1 MAFLYEKI
9 DALRE
14 YGSSATLPSYI
25 PENLNPNF
33 ELRPYQK
40 QAFENF
46 ITYFE
51 SNNRPKPT
59 QVLFHMATGSG
70 KTLIMAGLMLY
81 LYKQGYRNFLF
92 FVNLSNIVEKTR
104 ENFRN
109 PMSSKYLFA
118 EDIVLDGE
126 RIRINQVDNFQY
138 ADDEAIN
145 ICFSTTQ
152 GLHMDMWMA
161 KENGMSF
168 DDFDDQ
174 KVVLISDE
182 AHHLNVD
189 TKKKMSSEEE
199 SSYHSWE
206 QTVKNIFSRNADNIL
221 LEFTATCDLS
231 NAAIKAAYENKI
243 IFDYALA
250 KFYNDRYSKDIITLR
265 SDLSVMERA
274 LQALVLSQ
282 YRLKVFQ
289 DHRLAIKPVVLFK
302 AAKIADSKD
311 FMAAFLEE
319 IKKLTG
325 SELQRLSG
333 IANNDIM
340 LKAFAYFAE
349 NGISFDTLA
358 AELRDDFSE
367 EHCVSVNDDKDAT
380 QKQILLNSLEDADNP
395 YRAIFEVKKLD
406 EGWDVLNLFDIVRLY
421 ETRQSG
427 SKKLSPATI
436 AEAQLIGRGA
446 RYCPFQLDE
455 EQPKFQRK
463 YDEDI
468 TGEMRVCETLYYHC
482 QNDHRYVTELRTALR
497 EIGLDTEKIVQR
509 EYVLK
514 EDFKTDDLY
523 ANGLIFIN
531 DRVVKDRKEVHG
543 LSPTVRDD
551 IYRFKTATGASGM
564 DSVMI
569 ETSHGVDMTVEMKTA
584 HVTIKEIAE
593 INYAIVNKALMKY
606 PIFKFNTLQSY
617 FPNVS
622 STRQFIMDDEYLG
635 SVRIDIQSRDTK
647 PTMQTMYDAVFY
659 VLGKIAASIS
669 GIEET
674 YRGTKEF
681 RARNMRDIFRN
692 KTVNY
697 TDPHDGG
704 IGISQNDPSVK
715 AEWKIDLAQE
725 DWFAYTDN
733 FGTSEE
739 KAFVAYFKSYVTDLR
754 KKYNKVYLVRNE
766 REFHIYSFEDGER
779 FEPDYVLLLQK
790 KKTDGYEQIQIFIE
804 PKGTQLLEKDA
815 WKEKFLL
822 QLKDEAIPVKVFVDD
837 NDYKIW
843 GFHFFNQEHRMK
855 EFDDEIS
862 SLAERKIVRYDFT
875 SQRVPDL
882 MVAEDPAPY
891 GDEKKKYDRRLFYG
905 RKSKHRI

>member
-109 PMSSKYLFA
+109 PMSSKYLFS

-126 RIRINQVDNFQY
+126 RIRINQVENFQY
-138 ADDEAIN
+138 ADEDAIN
-145 ICFSTTQ
+145 ISFSTTQ

-189 TKKKMSSEEE
+189 TKKKMSAEEE

-231 NAAIKAAYENKI
+231 NAAIRAAYENKI

-265 SDLSVMERA
+265 SDLSVMDRT

-311 FMAAFLEE
+311 FMAEFLEV

-358 AELRDDFSE
+358 TELRDDFSE

-531 DRVVKDRKEVHG
+531 DRVVKDRKEIHG

-891 GDEKKKYDRRLFYG
+891 GDEKKK
-905 RKSKHRI
+905 

>member
-14 YGSSATLPSYI
+14 YGSSVTLPSYI
-25 PENLNPNF
+25 TGSLNPNF

-40 QAFENF
+40 RAFENF
-46 ITYFE
+46 ITHYK

-104 ENFRN
+104 GNFCN
-109 PMSSKYLFA
+109 PSSSKYLFA
-118 EDIVLDGE
+118 EDIILDGE

-138 ADDEAIN
+138 ANQDAIN
-145 ICFSTTQ
+145 ICFTTTQ

-168 DDFDDQ
+168 DDFEGQ

-189 TKKKMSSEEE
+189 TKKKMSADEE
-199 SSYHSWE
+199 SCYHSWE
-206 QTVKNIFSRNADNIL
+206 QTVKNIFSRNAENIL
-221 LEFTATCDLS
+221 LEFTATCDLA
-231 NAAIKAAYENKI
+231 NPAIRAAYENKI

-265 SDLSVMERA
+265 SDLTIMERA
-274 LQALVLSQ
+274 LQALILSQ

-289 DHRLAIKPVVLFK
+289 DHRLNIKPVILFK
-302 AAKIADSKD
+302 AAKVNDSKD
-311 FMAAFLEE
+311 FMAAFIEVV
-319 IKKLTG
+319 KKLTG
-325 SELQRLSG
+325 AQLHTLSN
-333 IANNDIM
+333 AVNNEVM
-340 LKAFAYFAE
+340 HRAFAYFAN

-380 QKQILLNSLEDADNP
+380 QKQILLNSLEDVDNP

-427 SKKLSPATI
+427 GKKISPATI
-436 AEAQLIGRGA
+436 SEAQLIGRGA
-446 RYCPFQLDE
+446 RYCPFRLDS
-455 EQPKFQRK
+455 EQPRFQRK
-463 YDEDI
+463 YDEDV
-468 TGEMRVCETLYYHC
+468 TNELRVCETLYYHC
-482 QNDHRYVTELRTALR
+482 QNDHRYVTELHNALR
-497 EIGLDTEKIVQR
+497 EIGLDTDKIIQR
-509 EYVLK
+509 EYILK
-514 EDFKTDDLY
+514 DDFKTTDLY
-523 ANGLIFIN
+523 TQGLIFLN
-531 DRVVKDRKEVHG
+531 DRVVKDKKEVHG
-543 LSPTVRDD
+543 LPPTVRDD
-551 IYRFKTATGASGM
+551 IYRFQATTGSSGV
-564 DSVMI
+564 DSVMM
-569 ETSHGVDMTVEMKTA
+569 ETSHSSDSVLNLKTS
-584 HVTIKEIAE
+584 HMTIKEIAA
-593 INYAIVNKALMKY
+593 INYAVVNKALMRY
-606 PIFKFNTLQSY
+606 SIFKFNTLRSH
-617 FPNVS
+617 FPNIS
-622 STRQFIMDDEYLG
+622 STRQFITDDNYLG
-635 SVRIDIQSRDTK
+635 AVRIDIQSKDEH
-647 PTMQTMYDAVFY
+647 PTMETLYAAVFY
-659 VLGKIAASIS
+659 VLGKIAGSIS
-669 GIEET
+669 SIEET

-681 RARNMRDIFRN
+681 RARNIKDVFRN

-704 IGISQNDPSVK
+704 IGISQNDPSVRND
-715 AEWKIDLAQE
+715 WKIDLSSE
-725 DWFAYTDN
+725 DWFVYTDN

-739 KAFVAYFKSYVTDLR
+739 KAFVAYFRGYVDDLR
-754 KKYNKVYLVRNE
+754 KIYNRIYLIRNE

-779 FEPDYVLLLQK
+779 FEPDYVLFLQK
-790 KKTDGYEQIQIFIE
+790 DKADGFEQLQIFIE

-822 QLKDEAIPVKVFVDD
+822 HLKQEAIPTTTFVDN

-843 GFHFFNQEHRMK
+843 GLHFFNQENRMK
-855 EFDDEIS
+855 EFDSEFAALIG
-862 SLAERKIVRYDFT
+862 K
-875 SQRVPDL
+875 
-882 MVAEDPAPY
+882 
-891 GDEKKKYDRRLFYG
+891 
-905 RKSKHRI
+905 

>member
-14 YGSSATLPSYI
+14 YGSSTALPSYI
-25 PENLNPNF
+25 PENLNSSF

-46 ITYFE
+46 ITHFE
-51 SNNRPKPT
+51 NSNRPRPM

-104 ENFRN
+104 ENFLN
-109 PMSSKYLFA
+109 PASTKYLFS
-118 EDIVLDGE
+118 EDIVLNGG
-126 RIRINQVDNFQY
+126 RIRINHVENFQY
-138 ADDEAIN
+138 ADKDAIN
-145 ICFSTTQ
+145 ICFATTQ

-168 DDFDDQ
+168 DDFDSQ
-174 KVVLISDE
+174 NVVLISDE

-189 TKKKMSSEEE
+189 TKKKMSADEE

-206 QTVKNIFSRNADNIL
+206 QTVKNIFSRNVDNIL
-221 LEFTATCDLS
+221 LEFTATCDIE
-231 NAAIKAAYENKI
+231 NPAIRAAYENKI
-243 IFDYALA
+243 IFDYALT

-265 SDLSVMERA
+265 SDLTVMERA

-289 DHRLAIKPVVLFK
+289 DHRLSIKPVVLFK
-302 AAKIADSKD
+302 ASKIADSRD
-311 FMAAFLEE
+311 FMAEFIEVVSR
-319 IKKLTG
+319 LTG
-325 SELQRLSG
+325 SQLRDLSN
-333 IANNDIM
+333 AVNSEVM
-340 LKAFAYFAE
+340 HKAFAYFAN

-367 EHCVSVNDDKDAT
+367 KHCVSVNDDKDAA

-427 SKKLSPATI
+427 SKKLSPATV

-446 RYCPFQLDE
+446 RYCPFQLDD

-468 TGEMRVCETLYYHC
+468 TCELRVCETLYYHC
-482 QNDHRYVTELRTALR
+482 QNDHRYVTELRNALR
-497 EIGLDTEKIVQR
+497 EIGLDTDKIVQR
-509 EYVLK
+509 KYILK
-514 EDFKTDDLY
+514 EGFKADDLY
-523 ANGLIFIN
+523 INGFIFLN
-531 DRVVKDRKEVHG
+531 DRVVKDRKDVCG
-543 LSPTVRDD
+543 LTPTVRDD
-551 IYRFKTATGASGM
+551 IYRFQATTGTSGI
-564 DSVMI
+564 DAVMTEDTGTNDAHI
-569 ETSHGVDMTVEMKTA
+569 ELKTA
-584 HVTIKEIAE
+584 HLTIKEIAA

-606 PIFKFNTLQSY
+606 PIYKFNTLRSY
-617 FPNVS
+617 FPNVT
-622 STRQFIMDDEYLG
+622 STRQFITADEYLG
-635 SVRIDIQSRDTK
+635 SVRIDIQSKDEQ
-647 PTMQTMYDAVFY
+647 PTMETLYAAVFY
-659 VLGKIAASIS
+659 LLGKIAGSIS

-681 RARNMRDIFRN
+681 RARNIRDVFRN

-704 IGISQNDPSVK
+704 IGISQNDPMVK
-715 AEWKIDLAQE
+715 SDWKIDLSAE
-725 DWFAYTDN
+725 NWFAYTDN

-739 KAFVAYFKSYVTDLR
+739 KAFVAYFRGYVDDL
-754 KKYNKVYLVRNE
+754 KKLYSRIYLVRNE

-779 FEPDYVLLLQK
+779 FEPDYVLFLQK
-790 KKTDGYEQIQIFIE
+790 EKTDGYEQLQIFIE
-804 PKGTQLLEKDA
+804 PKGTQLLEKDV

-822 QLKDEAIPVKVFVDD
+822 QLQAEAIPVTVFVDD
-837 NDYKIW
+837 NNYKIW
-843 GFHFFNQEHRMK
+843 GFHFFNQDHRMK
-855 EFDDEIS
+855 EFD
-862 SLAERKIVRYDFT
+862 AEFT
-875 SQRVPDL
+875 NL
-882 MVAEDPAPY
+882 I
-891 GDEKKKYDRRLFYG
+891 GN
-905 RKSKHRI
+905 

>member
-14 YGSSATLPSYI
+14 YGNSAALPSYI
-25 PENLNPNF
+25 PDNLNPNF

-40 QAFENF
+40 RAFENF

-70 KTLIMAGLMLY
+70 KTLIMAGLILY

-104 ENFRN
+104 ENFCN
-109 PMSSKYLFA
+109 PVSTKYLFA
-118 EDIVLDGE
+118 DEIVLDGE

-138 ADDEAIN
+138 ADQNAIN
-145 ICFSTTQ
+145 ICFATTQ
-152 GLHMDMWMA
+152 GLHTDMFMV

-168 DDFDDQ
+168 DDFAER

-189 TKKKMSSEEE
+189 TKRKRTDSEE
-199 SSYHSWE
+199 SIYRSWE
-206 QTVKNIFSRNADNIL
+206 NTVKRIFEQNTDNLL
-221 LEFTATCDLS
+221 LEFTATCDFA
-231 NAAIKAAYENKI
+231 NQAIRAAYENKI

-250 KFYNDRYSKDIITLR
+250 KFYNDKYSKDIITLR
-265 SDLSVMERA
+265 SELSIMERA

-311 FMAAFLEE
+311 FMTAFIETV
-319 IKKLTG
+319 KQLTG
-325 SELQRLSG
+325 AQLRNLSTVATDG
-333 IANNDIM
+333 VM
-340 LKAFAYFAE
+340 YKAFAYFAK
-349 NGISFDTLA
+349 NSISLDTLA

-367 EHCVSVNDDKDAT
+367 GHCVSVNDDKDAE
-380 QKQILLNSLEDADNP
+380 QKQILLNSLEDEDNP

-427 SKKLSPATI
+427 GKKIAPATI

-446 RYCPFQLDE
+446 RYCPFQIDD

-463 YDEDI
+463 YDEDV
-468 TGEMRVCETLYYHC
+468 TSEMRVCETLYYHC
-482 QNDHRYVTELRTALR
+482 QNDHRYVTELRNALR
-497 EIGLDTEKIVQR
+497 EIGLDTDKIVQR

-514 EDFKTDDLY
+514 EDFKATDIYLK
-523 ANGLIFIN
+523 GLIFLN
-531 DRVVKDRKEVHG
+531 DREVKDRKDVRG
-543 LSPTVRDD
+543 LSPAVRDD
-551 IYRFKTATGASGM
+551 IYRFHAATGAAGF
-564 DSVMI
+564 DSVMV
-569 ETSHGVDMTVEMKTA
+569 ENSQGVDLAVNLKTA
-584 HVTIKEIAE
+584 HMRIKEIAA
-593 INYAIVNKALMKY
+593 INYAIVNKALAKY
-606 PIFKFNTLQSY
+606 PIFKFNTLRSY
-617 FPNVS
+617 FPNLE
-622 STRQFIMDDEYLG
+622 STRQFITDDEYLG
-635 SVRIDIQSRDTK
+635 AVRIDIQSKDEH
-647 PTMQTMYDAVFY
+647 PTMETLYAAVFY
-659 VLGKIAASIS
+659 VLGKIAASVS

-674 YRGTKEF
+674 YRGTKAF
-681 RARNMRDIFRN
+681 RARNIRDVFRN

-697 TDPHDGG
+697 TEPHDGG

-715 AEWKIDLAQE
+715 RDWKIDLSVE
-725 DWFAYTDN
+725 DWFVYTDN
-733 FGTSEE
+733 YGTSEE
-739 KAFVAYFKSYVTDLR
+739 KAFVAYFRGYVADLR
-754 KKYNKVYLVRNE
+754 KIYNRIYLVRNE
-766 REFHIYSFEDGER
+766 REFHIYSFENGER
-779 FEPDYVLLLQK
+779 FEPDYVLFLQRDK
-790 KKTDGYEQIQIFIE
+790 EDGFEQLQIFIE
-804 PKGTQLLEKDA
+804 PKGTQLIEKDA

-822 QLKDEAIPVKVFVDD
+822 QLKTGAVPTKIFVDD

-843 GFHFFNQEHRMK
+843 GLHFFNQDSRMK
-855 EFDDEIS
+855 EFDSELA
-862 SLAERKIVRYDFT
+862 SLI
-875 SQRVPDL
+875 
-882 MVAEDPAPY
+882 
-891 GDEKKKYDRRLFYG
+891 GKYL
-905 RKSKHRI
+905 

>member
-14 YGSSATLPSYI
+14 YGSSATFPSYI

-104 ENFRN
+104 ENYRN
-109 PMSSKYLFA
+109 PMTSKYLFA

-189 TKKKMSSEEE
+189 TKKKMSAEEE

-463 YDEDI
+463 YDEDV

-509 EYVLK
+509 EYILK
-514 EDFKTDDLY
+514 EDFKKDDLY
-523 ANGLIFIN
+523 TNGLIFIN

-569 ETSHGVDMTVEMKTA
+569 ETSQGVDMTVEMKTA

-622 STRQFIMDDEYLG
+622 STRQFIMDEEYLG
-635 SVRIDIQSRDTK
+635 SVRIDIQSRDMK

-715 AEWKIDLAQE
+715 SEWKIDLAQE

-739 KAFVAYFKSYVTDLR
+739 KAFVAYFKGYVADLR
-754 KKYNKVYLVRNE
+754 KKYNKVYLIRNE

-790 KKTDGYEQIQIFIE
+790 KKTDGYDQIQIFIE

-822 QLKDEAIPVKVFVDD
+822 QLKEEAVPVKVFVDD
-837 NDYKIW
+837 NDYRIW
-843 GFHFFNQEHRMK
+843 GFHFFNQDHRMK

-862 SLAERKIVRYDFT
+862 SLAGRKTVRYDFA

-891 GDEKKKYDRRLFYG
+891 GDGKKK
-905 RKSKHRI
+905 

>member
-14 YGSSATLPSYI
+14 YGSSAVLPSYI

-46 ITYFE
+46 ITHFE
-51 SNNRPKPT
+51 SGNRPRPT

-104 ENFRN
+104 ENFCN
-109 PMSSKYLFA
+109 PVSSKYLFA
-118 EDIVLDGE
+118 DEIVLDGE
-126 RIRINQVDNFQY
+126 RIRINQVNNFQY
-138 ADDEAIN
+138 SDQDAIN
-145 ICFSTTQ
+145 ICFATTQ

-168 DDFDDQ
+168 DDFDEQ

-189 TKKKMSSEEE
+189 TKKKMSADEE

-206 QTVKNIFSRNADNIL
+206 QTVKNIFNRNAENIL
-221 LEFTATCDLS
+221 LEFTATCDLA
-231 NAAIKAAYENKI
+231 NPAIRAAYENKI

-250 KFYNDRYSKDIITLR
+250 KFYGDRYSKDIITLR
-265 SDLSVMERA
+265 SDLTVMERA

-289 DHRLAIKPVVLFK
+289 DHRLGIKPVVLFK

-311 FMAAFLEE
+311 FMAEFIETV
-319 IKKLTG
+319 KKLTG
-325 SELQRLSG
+325 AQLRSLST
-333 IANNDIM
+333 AVNNEVM
-340 LKAFAYFAE
+340 HKAFAYFAN

-421 ETRQSG
+421 ETRQSSG
-427 SKKLSPATI
+427 KKIAPATI

-446 RYCPFQLDE
+446 RYCPFQLDD

-463 YDEDI
+463 YDEDV
-468 TGEMRVCETLYYHC
+468 TCELRVCETLYYHC
-482 QNDHRYVTELRTALR
+482 QNDHRYVTELRNALR
-497 EIGLDTEKIVQR
+497 EIGLDTDKIVQR

-514 EDFKTDDLY
+514 DDFKGTDLY
-523 ANGLIFIN
+523 QQGLIFLN
-531 DRVVKDRKEVHG
+531 DREVKDRKDVRG
-543 LSPTVRDD
+543 LTPTVRDD
-551 IYRFKTATGASGM
+551 IYRFQAATGASGF
-564 DSVMI
+564 DSVMV
-569 ETSHGVDMTVEMKTA
+569 ETSQGVDLVIDLKTA
-584 HVTIKEIAE
+584 HMTIKEIAA

-606 PIFKFNTLQSY
+606 PIFKFNTLRSY
-617 FPNVS
+617 YPNVS
-622 STRQFIMDDEYLG
+622 STRQFITDDEYLG
-635 SVRIDIQSRDTK
+635 AVRIDIQSKDEH
-647 PTMQTMYDAVFY
+647 PTMETLYAAVFY
-659 VLGKIAASIS
+659 VLGKIAGSIS

-674 YRGTKEF
+674 YRGTKTF
-681 RARNMRDIFRN
+681 RARNIRDVFRN

-715 AEWKIDLAQE
+715 SDWKIDLSTE
-725 DWFAYTDN
+725 DWFVYTDN
-733 FGTSEE
+733 YGTSEE
-739 KAFVAYFKSYVTDLR
+739 KAFVAYFRGYVAQLR
-754 KKYNKVYLVRNE
+754 KMYNRIYLIRNE

-779 FEPDYVLLLQK
+779 FEPDYVLFLQRD
-790 KKTDGYEQIQIFIE
+790 KTDGFEQLQIFIE

-822 QLKDEAIPVKVFVDD
+822 QLRTEAVPATIFVDD

-843 GFHFFNQEHRMK
+843 GLHFFNQDNRMK
-855 EFDDEIS
+855 EFDSEFAALIG
-862 SLAERKIVRYDFT
+862 K
-875 SQRVPDL
+875 
-882 MVAEDPAPY
+882 
-891 GDEKKKYDRRLFYG
+891 
-905 RKSKHRI
+905 

>member
-1 MAFLYEKI
+1 MTFLYEKI

-14 YGSSATLPSYI
+14 YGSSAVLPSYI

-46 ITYFE
+46 ITHFE
-51 SNNRPKPT
+51 SNNHPKPT

-104 ENFRN
+104 ENFLN
-109 PMSSKYLFA
+109 PASSKYLFA
-118 EDIVLDGE
+118 GEIVLDGE
-126 RIRINQVDNFQY
+126 RIRINPVDNFQY
-138 ADDEAIN
+138 ADKDAIN
-145 ICFSTTQ
+145 ICFATTQ
-152 GLHMDMWMA
+152 GLHMDMWIA

-168 DDFDDQ
+168 DDFDEQ

-189 TKKKMSSEEE
+189 TKKKMSADEE
-199 SSYHSWE
+199 SSCHSWE
-206 QTVKNIFSRNADNIL
+206 QTVKNIFNRNADNIL
-221 LEFTATCDLS
+221 LEFTATCDLA
-231 NAAIKAAYENKI
+231 NPAIRASYENKI

-250 KFYNDRYSKDIITLR
+250 KFYSDRYSKDIITLR
-265 SDLSVMERA
+265 SDLTTMERA

-282 YRLKVFQ
+282 YRLKIFQ
-289 DHRLAIKPVVLFK
+289 DYRLSVKPVVLFK

-311 FMAAFLEE
+311 FLADFLETV
-319 IKKLTG
+319 KNLTG
-325 SELQRLSG
+325 AQLRNLSDASDNEL
-333 IANNDIM
+333 M
-340 LKAFAYFAE
+340 HTAFVYFAN

-446 RYCPFQLDE
+446 RYCPFRIDD

-468 TGEMRVCETLYYHC
+468 TNELRVCETLYYHC
-482 QNDHRYVTELRTALR
+482 RNDHRYVTELRNALR
-497 EIGLDTEKIVQR
+497 EIGLDTGKIVQR

-514 EDFKTDDLY
+514 DDFKATDIY
-523 ANGLIFIN
+523 RRGLIFLN
-531 DRVVKDRKEVHG
+531 DREVKDRKDVRG
-543 LSPTVRDD
+543 LTPAVRDD
-551 IYRFKTATGASGM
+551 IYRFQAAEGASGI
-564 DSVMI
+564 DSVMA
-569 ETSHGVDMTVEMKTA
+569 ETAPGIDHTSDLKTA
-584 HVTIKEIAE
+584 HMTIKEIAA

-606 PIFKFNTLQSY
+606 PIFKFNTLRSY
-617 FPNVS
+617 FPNVA
-622 STRQFIMDDEYLG
+622 STRQFITDNEYLG
-635 SVRIDIQSRDTK
+635 AVRIDIQSRAEH
-647 PTMQTMYDAVFY
+647 PTVETLYAAVFY
-659 VLGKIAASIS
+659 VLGKIAGSVS
-669 GIEET
+669 GSEET
-674 YRGTKEF
+674 YRGTKTF
-681 RARNMRDIFRN
+681 RARNIRDVFRN

-715 AEWKIDLAQE
+715 SDWKIDLSTE

-733 FGTSEE
+733 YGTSEE
-739 KAFVAYFKSYVTDLR
+739 KAFVACFSKYVADLR
-754 KKYNKVYLVRNE
+754 KQYNRIFLVRNE

-779 FEPDYVLLLQK
+779 FEPDYVLFLQRD
-790 KKTDGYEQIQIFIE
+790 KTAGFEQLQIFIE
-804 PKGTQLLEKDA
+804 PKGSQLLEKDV

-822 QLKDEAIPVKVFVDD
+822 RLKAEAVPVAIFVDD

-843 GFHFFNQEHRMK
+843 GFHFFNQENRMK
-855 EFDDEIS
+855 EFDSEFAA
-862 SLAERKIVRYDFT
+862 LTGK
-875 SQRVPDL
+875 
-882 MVAEDPAPY
+882 
-891 GDEKKKYDRRLFYG
+891 
-905 RKSKHRI
+905 

>member
-1 MAFLYEKI
+1 M
-9 DALRE
+9 
-14 YGSSATLPSYI
+14 SCPS
-25 PENLNPNF
+25 F

-46 ITYFE
+46 ITHFE
-51 SNNRPKPT
+51 SSNRPRPT

-109 PMSSKYLFA
+109 PESTKYLFA
-118 EDIVLDGE
+118 DEIVLDGE
-126 RIRINQVDNFQY
+126 RIRVNQVDNFQY
-138 ADDEAIN
+138 ADKDAIN
-145 ICFSTTQ
+145 ICFATTQ

-168 DDFDDQ
+168 DDFDEQ

-189 TKKKMSSEEE
+189 TKKKMSSDEE

-221 LEFTATCDLS
+221 LEFTATCDLA
-231 NAAIKAAYENKI
+231 NPAIRAAYENKI

-265 SDLSVMERA
+265 SDLTIMERA

-282 YRLKVFQ
+282 YRLS
-289 DHRLAIKPVVLFK
+289 IKPVVLFK

-311 FMAAFLEE
+311 FMADFIETV
-319 IKKLTG
+319 KSLTG
-325 SELQRLSG
+325 AQLRDLSN
-333 IANNDIM
+333 AVNNEVM
-340 LKAFAYFAE
+340 HTAFSYFAN

-446 RYCPFQLDE
+446 RYCPFRIDE

-463 YDEDI
+463 YDENV
-468 TGEMRVCETLYYHC
+468 TNELRVCETLYYHC
-482 QNDHRYVTELRTALR
+482 QNDHRYVTELRDALR
-497 EIGLDTEKIVQR
+497 EIGLDTDKIVQC

-514 EDFKTDDLY
+514 DDFKATEIY
-523 ANGLIFIN
+523 QRGLIFLN
-531 DRVVKDRKEVHG
+531 DREVKDRKDVRG
-543 LSPTVRDD
+543 LTPTVRDD
-551 IYRFKTATGASGM
+551 IYRFQVATGASGV
-564 DSVMI
+564 DSVMV
-569 ETSHGVDMTVEMKTA
+569 ETSKGVDLVVELKTA
-584 HVTIKEIAE
+584 HMTIKEIAA
-593 INYAIVNKALMKY
+593 INYAVVNKALMKY
-606 PIFKFNTLQSY
+606 PIFKFNTLRSY
-617 FPNVS
+617 FPNVT
-622 STRQFIMDDEYLG
+622 STRQFITDDEYLG
-635 SVRIDIQSRDTK
+635 TVRIDIQSKDEH
-647 PTMQTMYDAVFY
+647 PTMETLYAAVFY
-659 VLGKIAASIS
+659 VLGKIAGSIS

-674 YRGTKEF
+674 YRGTKAF
-681 RARNMRDIFRN
+681 RARNVRDVFRN

-704 IGISQNDPSVK
+704 IGISQNDPSVRND
-715 AEWKIDLAQE
+715 WKIDLSTE

-733 FGTSEE
+733 YGTSEE
-739 KAFVAYFKSYVTDLR
+739 KAFVAYFRGYVADLR
-754 KKYNKVYLVRNE
+754 RIYNCIYLVRNE

-779 FEPDYVLLLQK
+779 FEPDYVLFLQRD
-790 KKTDGYEQIQIFIE
+790 KTDGFEQLQIFIE

-815 WKEKFLL
+815 WKERFLL
-822 QLKDEAIPVKVFVDD
+822 QLKTEAVPVTVFVDD

-843 GFHFFNQEHRMK
+843 GFHFFNQDTRMK
-855 EFDDEIS
+855 EFDSEFAA
-862 SLAERKIVRYDFT
+862 LVGK
-875 SQRVPDL
+875 
-882 MVAEDPAPY
+882 
-891 GDEKKKYDRRLFYG
+891 
-905 RKSKHRI
+905 

>member
-14 YGSSATLPSYI
+14 YGNSAVLPSYI

-51 SNNRPKPT
+51 SSNRPKPT

-70 KTLIMAGLMLY
+70 KTLIMAGLMMY
-81 LYKQGYRNFLF
+81 LYKKGYRNFLF
-92 FVNLSNIVEKTR
+92 FVNLSNIVEKTK
-104 ENFRN
+104 ENFLN
-109 PMSSKYLFA
+109 SVSSKYLFA
-118 EDIVLDGE
+118 DEIVLDGE
-126 RIRINQVDNFQY
+126 RIRINQMDNFQY
-138 ADDEAIN
+138 AESDAIN
-145 ICFSTTQ
+145 ICFVTTQ
-152 GLHMDMWMA
+152 GLHMDMWMT

-168 DDFDDQ
+168 DDFDEQ

-189 TKKKMSSEEE
+189 TKKKMSADEE

-206 QTVKNIFSRNADNIL
+206 YTVQNIFDRNADNIL
-221 LEFTATCDLS
+221 LEFTATCDLA
-231 NAAIKAAYENKI
+231 NPVIRIAYENKI

-250 KFYNDRYSKDIITLR
+250 KFYSDRYSKDIITLR
-265 SDLSVMERA
+265 SDLTIMERA

-289 DHRLAIKPVVLFK
+289 DHRLSIKPVVLFK

-311 FMAAFLEE
+311 FMLNFIETV
-319 IKKLTG
+319 KNLTG
-325 SELQRLSG
+325 AQLRDLSNVV
-333 IANNDIM
+333 NNEVM
-340 LKAFAYFAE
+340 HSAFAYFAN

-367 EHCVSVNDDKDAT
+367 EHCISVNDDKDAT

-427 SKKLSPATI
+427 RKKLSPATI

-446 RYCPFQLDE
+446 RYCPFQIDS

-463 YDEDI
+463 YDEDLTNELRI
-468 TGEMRVCETLYYHC
+468 CETLYYHC
-482 QNDHRYVTELRTALR
+482 QNDHRYVNELRDALR

-509 EYVLK
+509 EYILK
-514 EDFKTDDLY
+514 EEFKATDIY
-523 ANGLIFIN
+523 QQGLIFLN
-531 DRVVKDRKEVHG
+531 DRVVKDRKEVRG

-551 IYRFKTATGASGM
+551 IYRFQASIGASGI
-564 DSVMI
+564 DSVMV
-569 ETSHGVDMTVEMKTA
+569 ETSQNIDYYVSNLKTA
-584 HVTIKEIAE
+584 HMTIKEIAAL
-593 INYAIVNKALMKY
+593 NYAIVNKALMKY
-606 PIFKFNTLQSY
+606 PIFKFNTLRSY
-617 FPNVS
+617 FPNVA
-622 STRQFIMDDEYLG
+622 STRQFITDDEYLG
-635 SVRIDIQSRDTK
+635 AVRIDIQSKDEC
-647 PTMQTMYDAVFY
+647 PTMETLYSAVFY
-659 VLGKIAASIS
+659 VLGKIAGSIS
-669 GIEET
+669 SIEET
-674 YRGTKEF
+674 YRGTKTF
-681 RARNMRDIFRN
+681 RARNIRDVFRN

-704 IGISQNDPSVK
+704 VGISQNDPSVK
-715 AEWKIDLAQE
+715 SDWKIDLSTE
-725 DWFAYTDN
+725 EWFVYTDN
-733 FGTSEE
+733 YGTSEE
-739 KAFVAYFKSYVTDLR
+739 KAFVAYFRGYVADLR
-754 KKYNKVYLVRNE
+754 KIYSRIYLVRNE

-779 FEPDYVLLLQK
+779 FEPDYVLFLQRDN
-790 KKTDGYEQIQIFIE
+790 TDGFEQLQVFIE

-822 QLKDEAIPVKVFVDD
+822 QLKTEAVPTTIFVDD
-837 NDYKIW
+837 NDYRIW
-843 GFHFFNQEHRMK
+843 GLHFFNQENRMK
-855 EFDDEIS
+855 EFDAEMT
-862 SLAERKIVRYDFT
+862 SLIK
-875 SQRVPDL
+875 
-882 MVAEDPAPY
+882 
-891 GDEKKKYDRRLFYG
+891 G
-905 RKSKHRI
+905 